1 MQEQSKGLY
10 KLQKENIVI
19 VECNLNNIS
28 NIPNLIKDR
37 DIDVIYHFAWQGV
50 WGNDLKD
57 ENIQL
62 ANIYATLELIYAAY
76 EMKIKAFIG
85 AGSIHESEL
94 IFEMCENKTITN
106 MGIMY
111 KTSKLAAH
119 YMAKAKAGNLGIKFF
134 WPIIT
139 NAYGIG
145 ENSGR
150 LVNTVIRKIF
160 NGQVPDLSEGYQNYD
175 FIYIDDV
182 SNAFYLIG
190 ERGIDGTNY
199 IIGSGIVKPLKEYI
213 QIVGDIA
220 NSYIHSNIKLGFGN
234 INTNAVFLPE
244 YCFDISQLEKDTG
257 FTPCVSFEEGIRITV
272 DWIFHN
278 HNKYL

>member
-1 MQEQSKGLY
+1 
-10 KLQKENIVI
+10 
-19 VECNLNNIS
+19 
-28 NIPNLIKDR
+28 
-37 DIDVIYHFAWQGV
+37 
-50 WGNDLKD
+50 
-57 ENIQL
+57 
-62 ANIYATLELIYAAY
+62 
-76 EMKIKAFIG
+76 
-85 AGSIHESEL
+85 
-94 IFEMCENKTITN
+94 
-106 MGIMY
+106 
-111 KTSKLAAH
+111 
-119 YMAKAKAGNLGIKFF
+119 MAKAKAGNLGIKVFF
-134 WPIIT
+134 GLLLLMLMELEKILEDWLILL
-139 NAYGIG
+139 
-145 ENSGR
+145 SGKF
-150 LVNTVIRKIF
+150 LMDKCQI
-160 NGQVPDLSEGYQNYD
+160 LSEGYQNYD